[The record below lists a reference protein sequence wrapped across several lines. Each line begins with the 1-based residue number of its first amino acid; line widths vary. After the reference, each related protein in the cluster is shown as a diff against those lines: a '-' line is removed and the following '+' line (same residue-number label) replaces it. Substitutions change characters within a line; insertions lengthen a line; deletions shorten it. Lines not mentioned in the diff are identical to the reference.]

1 MKWLAYKLLALRG
14 WVFRGVVP
22 PLPKMIVLG
31 APHTSNWD
39 FIVFLAALHH
49 YEIKVRYLGKHT
61 LFRRPLGYF
70 FEATG
75 GIPVDRSRPQGVV
88 TQVARAFDASSSM
101 ILVIA
106 PEGTRDAV
114 RWWKS
119 GFLKIAEAADVPI
132 VLAGIDYPR
141 KAVTVGPALEFDGD
155 ISGFMDR
162 AREFYSDKRGL
173 RPELESPIALREE
186 LKSS

>member
-1 MKWLAYKLLALRG
+1 MKWLAYKLLAWRG
-14 WVFRGVVP
+14 WVFDGVVP
-22 PLPKMIVLG
+22 PLSKMIVLG

-49 YEIKVRYLGKHT
+49 YEIRVRYLGKHT
-61 LFRRPLGYF
+61 LFRGPFKHF

-88 TQVARAFDASSSM
+88 TKVAESFEAVDSM

-106 PEGTRDAV
+106 PEGTRDPV
-114 RWWKS
+114 RWWKP
-119 GFLKIAEAADVPI
+119 GFLKIADAADVPI
-132 VLAGIDYPR
+132 VLAGIDYSR
-141 KAVTVGPALEFDGD
+141 KAVTVGPTLEFEGD
-155 ISGFMDR
+155 ISDFMDR

-173 RPELESPIALREE
+173 HPELESPIALREE

>member
-1 MKWLAYKLLALRG
+1 MKWLAHRLLALRG
-14 WVFRGVVP
+14 WIFCGVVP
-22 PLPKMIVLG
+22 PLPKMVVLG

-49 YEIKVRYLGKHT
+49 YEIRVRYLGKHT
-61 LFRRPLGYF
+61 LFRGPFRYF

-75 GIPVDRSRPQGVV
+75 GIGVDRSRSQGVV
-88 TQVARAFDASSSM
+88 AKVAESFEAVDSM

-119 GFLKIAEAADVPI
+119 GFLEIADAADVP
-132 VLAGIDYPR
+132 VVFAGIDYPR
-141 KAVTVGPALEFDGD
+141 KVVTVGPALEFDGD
-155 ISGFMDR
+155 ISSFMDR

-173 RPELESPIALREE
+173 HPELESPIALREE